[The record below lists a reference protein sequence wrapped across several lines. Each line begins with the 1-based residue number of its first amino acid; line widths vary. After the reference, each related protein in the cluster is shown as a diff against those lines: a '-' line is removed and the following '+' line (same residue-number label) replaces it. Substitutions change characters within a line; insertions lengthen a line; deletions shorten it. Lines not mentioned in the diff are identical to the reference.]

1 MKHARCTRPKHF
13 RLFRV
18 ICDKMSNKHEQLL
31 FHCEVRWPS
40 RGKVLSKFFELCDK
54 FRVFLM
60 EGYYEGKLTSS
71 YLECVTDK
79 NSLKRL
85 AYSVDNVSALDVF
98 KLTVHGEDV
107 HKFFVQDKVDAMT
120 H

>member
-1 MKHARCTRPKHF
+1 MKYTRCARPKRF

-18 ICDKMSNKHEQLL
+18 ICDEMSNKHERLL
-31 FHCEVRWPS
+31 FHYEVRWPS
-40 RGKVLSKFFELCDK
+40 RGKLLSRFFELCDK

-71 YLECVTDK
+71 YLEWVTDK

-85 AYSVDNVSALDVF
+85 ADLMDNVSALDVF
-98 KLTVHGEDV
+98 KLTVQGEDF
-107 HKFFVQDKVDAMT
+107 HKFYEQDKVDAMT